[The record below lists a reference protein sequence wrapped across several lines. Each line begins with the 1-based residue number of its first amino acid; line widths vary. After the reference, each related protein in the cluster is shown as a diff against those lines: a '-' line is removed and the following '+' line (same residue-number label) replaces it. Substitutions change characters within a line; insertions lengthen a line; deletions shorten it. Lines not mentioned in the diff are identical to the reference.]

1 MKLSSEMLQNLPY
14 FWNKK
19 IQIVFFISSNFGF
32 LEVDVVL
39 EIKKEKKTIPKNMA
53 NFEAFR

>member
-19 IQIVFFISSNFGF
+19 TQIVLIFISSNFEF
-32 LEVDVVL
+32 ITVDALVYV
-39 EIKKEKKTIPKNMA
+39 KKRLPILFQKYD
-53 NFEAFR
+53 